1 MIGQTISAEVGWPD
15 SAVALK
21 VAHASALAGLA
32 MSGRHSAVSDGCALA
47 PGTPGSCLQ
56 HCLASLI
63 CIPTCIATK
72 WPSSPCQ
79 PERLAAS
86 ASRLHQAALTE
97 KSADPEQQAAA
108 SVHCHADI
116 CPARYNPAL
125 KGG

>member
-1 MIGQTISAEVGWPD
+1 M
-15 SAVALK
+15 
-21 VAHASALAGLA
+21 
-32 MSGRHSAVSDGCALA
+32 SDGCALA

-79 PERLAAS
+79 PEQLAAS

-97 KSADPEQQAAA
+97 KCRLSNRLLAA
-108 SVHCHADI
+108 SVRCHADI